1 MFIENIDRMGQ
12 NGSRC
17 NGHRGP
23 ARIFTDEKSP
33 GTTQTLSPP
42 GGWVMAWRWAWL
54 RRAFLQSKP
63 LTGLPPFSL
72 IMHFRFWHPAV
83 WPALRHTGNTLPVRL
98 KLSPLRGDGSRHDDE
113 RDPRGPSFRANRW
126 PVCLPFPL
134 SCTSGFGMLQ
144 SGQHQGTPGMPC
156 RCASNSLPSGGM
168 DHGMTMIVIQEGLPS
183 EQTGLRF
190 ASFSFN

>member
-12 NGSRC
+12 MEVDVMDIGDPQGS
-17 NGHRGP
+17 
-23 ARIFTDEKSP
+23 
-33 GTTQTLSPP
+33 
-42 GGWVMAWRWAWL
+42 L
-54 RRAFLQSKP
+54 RMR
-63 LTGLPPFSL
+63 
-72 IMHFRFWHPAV
+72 
-83 WPALRHTGNTLPVRL
+83 NRL
-98 KLSPLRGDGSRHDDE
+98 ERRKLSPLRGDGSWHDDE
-113 RDPRGPSFRANRW
+113 HDPGGPSFRANRT

-168 DHGMTMIVIQEGLPS
+168 GHGMTMSVIQEGLPS